1 MESSRDTPN
10 VSCVSVSFHHVDI
23 QLVSTKYF
31 AAVIIRKRELLQI
44 TRFFSTITGEKINV
58 FHSVEN
64 VFGSV
69 SSIKSLLKA
78 NLFRQTHTSKY
89 FSQTPHLIEL
99 FLHAW
104 LWNELLLLFN
114 PFVPNAPFLC
124 LLKTL

>member
-23 QLVSTKYF
+23 QLVSAKYF

-78 NLFRQTHTSKY
+78 NLFRQTY
-89 FSQTPHLIEL
+89 IEI
-99 FLHAW
+99 FLT
-104 LWNELLLLFN
+104 NTTFN
-114 PFVPNAPFLC
+114 MRVIFTCMAV
-124 LLKTL
+124 K